1 MDYHD
6 WSDLGNDIR
15 RMVDDA
21 VNSGDFRRLDEN
33 VRRTVTDG
41 LENLGDSLR
50 KGMESF
56 AGEKRG
62 RVWGAAGMWVLPRSR
77 REKTGGPDPKRGVLT
92 GADTL
97 PDSVLP
103 AAS

>member
-56 AGEKRG
+56 AGEKKGQGMGGSRN
-62 RVWGAAGMWVLPRSR
+62 VGAPSQPTG
-77 REKTGGPDPKRGVLT
+77 KTGGPDPKRGVLM

>member
-56 AGEKRG
+56 AGEKKG
-62 RVWGAAGMWVLPRSR
+62 QGMGGQPECGCSLAADGKKRAARIRSA
-77 REKTGGPDPKRGVLT
+77 EC
-92 GADTL
+92 
-97 PDSVLP
+97 
-103 AAS
+103 

>member
-33 VRRTVTDG
+33 IRRTVTDG
-41 LENLGDSLR
+41 LGNLGGSLR

-56 AGEKRG
+56 TGENRKQDTSG
-62 RVWGAAGMWVLPRSR
+62 SWNA
-77 REKTGGPDPKRGVLT
+77 GGP
-92 GADTL
+92 
-97 PDSVLP
+97 SQP
-103 AAS
+103 A